1 MRSDTAFALA
11 CMILSA
17 LFGAAMAEITD
28 DKIDIPILEK
38 KENADDG
45 HASTCPDALIL
56 AYTDDDK
63 YVCECMGME
72 CPCTKTED
80 ILSELG

>member
-1 MRSDTAFALA
+1 MEDGTILA
-11 CMILSA
+11 IICMILSA
-17 LFGAAMAEITD
+17 LFGVAIGEITD
-28 DKIDIPILEK
+28 DMIDIPILEK

-45 HASTCPDALIL
+45 HVSTCPDALIL

-63 YVCECMGME
+63 YVCECIGVE